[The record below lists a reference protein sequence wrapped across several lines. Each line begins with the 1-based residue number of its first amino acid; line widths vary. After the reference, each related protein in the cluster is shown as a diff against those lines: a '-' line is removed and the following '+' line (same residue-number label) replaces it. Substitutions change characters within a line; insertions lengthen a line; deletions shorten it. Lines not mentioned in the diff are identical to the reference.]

1 MAIANYNSFRVLFDK
16 IASVYFI
23 LKNILIFQHWEE
35 MASAWNRHCASC
47 IGALSFP
54 IKKGLVM
61 RRREV
66 ACGHADPEES
76 EVVVVQ
82 YDGL

>member
-1 MAIANYNSFRVLFDK
+1 
-16 IASVYFI
+16 
-23 LKNILIFQHWEE
+23 
-35 MASAWNRHCASC
+35 MASPWNRHCASC